1 MDDLDASS
9 EDVNFELK
17 YHDSGSKVDMIGTI
31 ERKIKQF
38 QPEIIN
44 DVWITV
50 KRAKGAKKN
59 YKNSNH
65 IASCIGRNDTIC
77 SNIFSLIISN

>member
-50 KRAKGAKKN
+50 KRAKGAKKTT
-59 YKNSNH
+59 K
-65 IASCIGRNDTIC
+65 IQ
-77 SNIFSLIISN
+77 IISHLALEGMTPFVQIFFL